1 MKTMNELKNETISIR
16 VADSVSE
23 ITKSDYIITTS
34 YYDKDSTKPIQT
46 FNDNVFKSKV
56 ISEVAKFVNANKLLG
71 STVTSVT
78 IVPVMN

>member
-78 IVPVMN
+78 IVPVLN